1 MVLPST
7 IKKAVYILAVALCL
21 SPGAISGGQDKGQTE
36 KLVSSDWLAA
46 NLTNKNVRIIDT
58 RTDIR
63 DYWQAHIPGALHL
76 STDILRWPEHGVPGK
91 LMSVEAF
98 ALLLG
103 QMGVEEKTLVI
114 AYYDKNGYPPFYLLW
129 ALDFIGHKN
138 FALLEDG
145 IERWRTEGRPLT
157 QDYPTIKP
165 VSFRLPAKRQD
176 DIRATAEDVIKET
189 EAGAVLLDVRPE
201 DLFTG
206 EKGVWKRKG
215 HIKGA
220 ISHPWALD
228 LSGNGT
234 WKPKEALLA
243 AYEKLGVT
251 PDKKI
256 IVYCGQGQMAVF
268 TYFSLKYRLGF
279 PNVKVYDG
287 GFSEW
292 SAREELPVE
301 GPK

>member
-1 MVLPST
+1 MLLPGA
-7 IKKAVYILAVALCL
+7 IKKAVYGLVVVLCL
-21 SPGAISGGQDKGQTE
+21 CPGAITGGQAKSETE
-36 KLVSSDWLAA
+36 KLVSSDWLAVNLA
-46 NLTNKNVRIIDT
+46 NKDVRIVDT
-58 RTDIR
+58 RMDIR
-63 DYWQAHIPGALHL
+63 DYWQGHIPGALYL
-76 STDILRWPEHGVPGK
+76 DTDLLRWPDHGVPGK

-103 QMGVEEKTLVI
+103 QMGVEEKTLIV
-114 AYYDKNGYPPFYLLW
+114 AYYDKNGYPPFYFLW
-129 ALDFIGHKN
+129 ALEYIGHNN

-157 QDYPTIKP
+157 QDYPKIKP
-165 VSFRLPAKRQD
+165 VSFRLPAERQEEV
-176 DIRATAEDVIKET
+176 RATAEDVLKET
-189 EAGAVLLDVRPE
+189 KAGAVLLDVRPD
-201 DLFTG
+201 DLYTG
-206 EKGVWKRKG
+206 EKGASKRKG

-228 LSGNGT
+228 LSGDGA
-234 WKPKEALLA
+234 WKPREALRA
-243 AYEKLGVT
+243 AYEKLGLT

-256 IVYCGQGQMAVF
+256 IVYCGQGQMAAF
-268 TYFSLKYRLGF
+268 TYFSLKHRLGF

-292 SAREELPVE
+292 SARDELPVE